1 MGTYIGLLKYTGQG
15 IANIKDSPG
24 RLDSARTAFAS
35 MGVELKSFY
44 LTFGRYDAVVVME
57 APNDAAAAAAVLATD
72 AQGNV
77 STETLKAFTE
87 DEFRG
92 VIASLP

>member
-15 IANIKDSPG
+15 IANIKDSAS
-24 RLDSARTAFAS
+24 RLDGARSAFAS
-35 MGVELKSFY
+35 MGVELKDFY
-44 LTFGRYDAVVVME
+44 LTFGQYDALVVME
-57 APNDAAAAAAVLATD
+57 APDDATAAAAVLATG

-87 DEFRG
+87 SEFRG